1 VVDHGIGIPQGEQQK
16 IFDKFYRVGDPLV
29 HNTKGSGLGL
39 SLVRHIVQAHG
50 GEVLVDSEPGRG
62 SKFTIN
68 LPVALR
74 SNTSKPALA

>member
-1 VVDHGIGIPQGEQQK
+1 
-16 IFDKFYRVGDPLV
+16 VGDPLV

-50 GEVLVDSEPGRG
+50 GEVSVDSVPGRG

-68 LPVALR
+68 LPVVLR
-74 SNTSKPALA
+74 TSAPKAAMA